1 MKHCW
6 KNALGSV
13 NRSCL
18 WQEAYSLF
26 YTPVLLEEEK
36 FLIILI
42 FIKIKKLAEH
52 QTSEETDLRQC
63 WQGRW
68 R

>member
-1 MKHCW
+1 MHLDLLTGVASGK
-6 KNALGSV
+6 
-13 NRSCL
+13 RPI
-18 WQEAYSLF
+18 LF